1 MLHFEKLRW
10 KNFLSTG
17 NVFTEIYLDRSPST
31 VVVGE
36 NGAGKSTMLDA
47 LTFVLFN
54 KPFRNIKKSQLI
66 SSVNKKDSVVEV
78 EFHIGSNQYLVKR
91 GQKPALFEIH
101 KNGQLVDQ
109 PGASKDYQ
117 TILEDTI
124 LKLNYKSFTQ
134 VVILGSA
141 TFTPFMQL
149 STHDRRTVIEDL
161 LDIQIF
167 SSMNTL
173 LKDRVAKNKSDRLDT
188 ENQIDLL
195 GEKIRIQQD
204 YLNKLQAQTD
214 KQVKELEDEI
224 EEWRQ
229 HILTASDQELDAT
242 SEITKL
248 ANSIAN
254 SDKITSKSAKVSEI
268 LMKLHDKVAGAEK
281 RMRFYQSNNHCPT
294 CEQVIEAQA
303 KLAALQK
310 STKVADETTEAIKQ
324 LKIEQDKLNEELHKI
339 TLTQNAI
346 AEQQTYINNIR
357 TTIKNHED
365 NISRNEKKKEQL
377 LRDASVTEE
386 GEDPSAKILKYE
398 TSVASFKEKAEQL
411 SNDGEVLKYATQ
423 MLKDGGIKAKIIKQ
437 YIPIINKLVNKYL
450 AALDFFVN
458 FELDEEFSEV
468 IKSRARDDFSYASF
482 SEGEK
487 ARIDISLMLTW
498 RAVAKLKNSVNTNLL
513 ILDEVFDGSVDTNG
527 TEILMG
533 LFNELHDTNIFVIS
547 HKGDQ
552 MVDKFRSQIK
562 FEKVKSFSR
571 IAA

>member
-1 MLHFEKLRW
+1 MLYFEKLRW

-17 NVFTEIYLDRSPST
+17 NVYTEIQLDRSPST

-54 KPFRNIKKSQLI
+54 KPFRNIKKGQLI

-78 EFHIGSNQYLVKR
+78 EFRIGSNQYLVRR
-91 GQKPALFEIH
+91 GQKPSLFEIH

-117 TILEDTI
+117 SILEDTI

-149 STHDRRTVIEDL
+149 STNDRRTVIEDL

-167 SSMNTL
+167 SNMNTL
-173 LKDRVAKNKSDRLDT
+173 LKDRVAKNKSDRLDC
-188 ENQIDLL
+188 ENQIELL
-195 GEKIRIQQD
+195 KDKIEVQEE
-204 YLNKLQAQTD
+204 YLKKLQEQTD
-214 KQVKELEDEI
+214 KQIKELDDEI
-224 EEWRQ
+224 QDWSLQIISSTSQAQEHYEEI
-229 HILTASDQELDAT
+229 HKLQESMADFGKV
-242 SEITKL
+242 TK
-248 ANSIAN
+248 
-254 SDKITSKSAKVSEI
+254 KSQKVSEL
-268 LMKLHDKVAGAEK
+268 LMKLHDKIASTEK
-281 RMRFYQSNNHCPT
+281 RLRFYQSNNHCPT
-294 CEQVIEAQA
+294 CEQIIEAHT
-303 KLAALQK
+303 K
-310 STKVADETTEAIKQ
+310 SCAIEKNEKTIDETSFGIEQ
-324 LKIEQDKLNEELHKI
+324 LKQEQEKLNEQLAAFTEI
-339 TLTQNAI
+339 QNSI
-346 AEQQTYINNIR
+346 NGLQTHINNIN
-357 TTIKNHED
+357 TSIANYED
-365 NISRNEKKKEQL
+365 NISRCKAKKEQL
-377 LRDASVTEE
+377 LVPNDAEE
-386 GEDPSAKILKYE
+386 EVESPSEKISNFQGE
-398 TSVASFKEKAEQL
+398 VASLETKAEQL
-411 SNDGEVLKYATQ
+411 SNDAEVFKYATN
-423 MLKDGGIKAKIIKQ
+423 MLKDGGIKTKIIRQ
-437 YIPIINKLVNKYL
+437 YVPIINKLVNKYL

-458 FELDEEFSEV
+458 FELDEEFNEV
-468 IKSRARDDFSYASF
+468 IKSRGRDDFSYASF

-552 MVDKFRSQIK
+552 MIDKFRSQIK